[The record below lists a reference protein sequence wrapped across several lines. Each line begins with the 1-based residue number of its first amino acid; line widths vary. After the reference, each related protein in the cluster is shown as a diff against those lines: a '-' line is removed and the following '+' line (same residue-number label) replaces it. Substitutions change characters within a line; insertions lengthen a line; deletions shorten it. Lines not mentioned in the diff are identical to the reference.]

1 MEILKMEEKIIKVNI
16 SDLKPHPE
24 NEKIYGENEDISE
37 LKESILTEGLST
49 PLKITDNKV
58 IISGHRRW
66 RSCCQLVIEGHPEF
80 SAVDCIV
87 EHYQSAEAEL
97 KDIVLANAHRQKNYE
112 QIAREALTL
121 SEIHRSEAEK
131 RMKSGKKLDPMRNLS
146 QGSTREMT
154 ANDLKKA
161 GVKISETNVSCLI
174 NAIKSIDSYSANGKM
189 LEATLIQRELHKN
202 VPNYSTIS
210 NLTKNMDTLS
220 EKDKQEL
227 FDNKTTINKL
237 LKKDTHVQA
246 IKAETPENKKPSNDR
261 INDDYNVGMLFQ
273 DELQSLGVHVDVA
286 KSKIEELQRIA
297 GNNQVFSFYPTEL
310 INSLKTMI
318 RDMKDNFEYLKIV
331 NSMCD
336 IELIKEIEPITKLEF
351 WKKFGY
357 FNYSTDKLSMK
368 QDKVIFTILRTLA
381 LLCDAN
387 VWLYLNADERYS
399 YDYNNNAELLRFAR
413 EFKIDSN
420 RKMINILN
428 KLYEQFDGIIKKLKD
443 LTKKDLGFFD
453 DCNIPHLI
461 KALDYFNSLEES
473 RILFD
478 DILLELLEP
487 QQRRAFI
494 YVTDDS
500 MEIDEAWVYSEENV
514 EKRQDFLNNLVDEY
528 IENLDDDE

>member
-1 MEILKMEEKIIKVNI
+1 MEEKIIKVNI
-16 SDLKPHPE
+16 SILKPHPE

-66 RSCCQLVIEGHPEF
+66 KSCCQLVNEGHSEF
-80 SAVDCIV
+80 SVVDCIV
-87 EHYQSAEAEL
+87 EHYQNSEAEL

-121 SEIHRSEAEK
+121 SEIHRTEAEK
-131 RMKSGKKLDPMRNLS
+131 RMKLGKKLDPMINLS

-154 ANDLKKA
+154 ANDLKKS

-174 NAIKSIDSYSANGKM
+174 NAIKSIDSYSANGKL
-189 LEATLIQRELHKN
+189 LEASLIQRELHKN

-210 NLTKNMDTLS
+210 NLTKNMDKLS

-227 FDNKTTINKL
+227 FDNKITINKI
-237 LKKDTHVQA
+237 LKRDDSKQA
-246 IKAETPENKKPSNDR
+246 IKAEATENKKQLCDK
-261 INDDYNVGMLFQ
+261 INDDYTVGMLFQ
-273 DELQSLGVHVDVA
+273 DELHSTGIHVDIT
-286 KSKIEELQRIA
+286 KSKLEKLWRIV

-336 IELIKEIEPITKLEF
+336 IELIKEIEPITKREF
-351 WKKFGY
+351 WKKLNH
-357 FNYSTDKLSMK
+357 FNYSTDKLNIL

-381 LLCDAN
+381 LLCDAY
-387 VWLYLNADERYS
+387 VWLYPNEDEIYC
-399 YDYNNNAELLRFAR
+399 YDYNNNAELLSFAR
-413 EFKIDSN
+413 DFKIDSN
-420 RKMINILN
+420 KKMINSLI
-428 KLYEQFDGIIKKLKD
+428 KLYEQFDDILKRLKD
-443 LTKKDLGFFD
+443 LTEKDLRFFN

-461 KALDYFNSLEES
+461 KTLDYFNSLEDNG
-473 RILFD
+473 ILFD
-478 DILLELLEP
+478 DILIELLDPE
-487 QQRRAFI
+487 QRRAFNN
-494 YVTDDS
+494 VTDDS
-500 MEIDEAWVYSEENV
+500 MDIYETWVYSDKNV
-514 EKRQDFLNNLVDEY
+514 ENRQDFLNNLVDEY
-528 IENLDDDE
+528 VDNLDDKDEE